1 MDAERTAQSVPRT
14 AAGGNVFVTAGGC
27 DIVAKLH
34 RKAVHVGDVD
44 VAEVKI

>member
-1 MDAERTAQSVPRT
+1 MV
-14 AAGGNVFVTAGGC
+14 AGGNVFVTAGC

-34 RKAVHVGDVD
+34 RKALHVGDDD